1 MGIVLKD
8 EASTHRIER
17 LFDWLGYRPKEATDN
32 EIKTRVEAMKNRV
45 EEMSEG
51 IEDADKDAGKYLL
64 KLGPFSLKAGRNDK
78 ARKRILGKLTKE
90 EQNLARKFNPSFR
103 VRRRRSADYELEDLL
118 EPSFSADELED
129 LLEQSFRQSRITP
142 PPTEEPDYDM
152 PLKRVRRRA
161 NKPQQK
167 REITQFMNDISD
179 ILKVE
184 EPKAQLVRK
193 NAANLLKMIETE
205 VGKAEAEIKFRTCQL
220 DRVAAEQK
228 ELRKKLFNGRR
239 GSFAG
244 LDDCESFKRD
254 LDNELRGQKDELD
267 RFSRF

>member
-78 ARKRILGKLTKE
+78 ARRRTLGKLTKE

-103 VRRRRSADYELEDLL
+103 VRRRRSADY
-118 EPSFSADELED
+118 ELED